1 LSVSIVI
8 FLEKKRDEESL
19 VDAIFYRV
27 YVDKVTL
34 KLQTQ
39 RIHDGRQ
46 NRENEEDVG
55 WGREKG
61 ENSCV
66 KKTDPLHLCTH
77 FTLKTLYKHKERKTA
92 ALTSRLCALG

>member
-1 LSVSIVI
+1 
-8 FLEKKRDEESL
+8 
-19 VDAIFYRV
+19 
-27 YVDKVTL
+27 
-34 KLQTQ
+34 
-39 RIHDGRQ
+39 
-46 NRENEEDVG
+46 VG

>member
-1 LSVSIVI
+1 M
-8 FLEKKRDEESL
+8 K
-19 VDAIFYRV
+19 RV
-27 YVDKVTL
+27 YDAFIEF
-34 KLQTQ
+34 TQ
-39 RIHDGRQ
+39 QEKMRKMG
-46 NRENEEDVG
+46 G
-55 WGREKG
+55 GGREKG

>member
-1 LSVSIVI
+1 MMRL
-8 FLEKKRDEESL
+8 
-19 VDAIFYRV
+19 YRV
-27 YVDKVTL
+27 YAA
-34 KLQTQ
+34 
-39 RIHDGRQ
+39 
-46 NRENEEDVG
+46 RENEEDVFG
-55 WGREKG
+55 VGQRKRR